1 MHYEYIRTM
10 IDKVYI
16 VLEAKF
22 TGSSSMLGT
31 YSKVEY
37 AVEAARK
44 TLDTMILFKGEEVAT
59 YESIEQSFKSYSSVP
74 VKLTSELGRSVSIYE
89 EIVDINYFLKK

>member
-1 MHYEYIRTM
+1 M

-16 VLEAKF
+16 VLEENY
-22 TGSSSMLGT
+22 TGDGSMLGT

-44 TLDTMILFKGEEVAT
+44 SLDTSILFKDREVAS
-59 YESIEQSFKSYSSVP
+59 YESIEQSFRSSASLP
-74 VKLTSELGRSVSIYE
+74 VKLTSEMGRSVNIFE
-89 EIVDINYFLKK
+89 QIVDINYFLKK